1 MTGISGF
8 NADGPIRALALPVFL
23 VVIGLVTKAM
33 LAPPEP
39 LPANAPEH
47 LFSAGRAMEHV
58 RFIAR
63 EPHPMGTPA
72 AARVRSY
79 IAARLEALGLEV
91 GIQHTEV
98 IHDYGRFAGTRMA
111 TVDNIVAWRR
121 GSNGDG
127 PALMLMSHYDSRP
140 QAPGA
145 ADAGAGVATILET
158 LRALKHAPPLANDLL
173 VVITD
178 GEEMGLLGAQAFFGQ
193 HAAAGDVGVI
203 LNFEARGTRGRV
215 QMFETSPGN
224 AGLVAALAA
233 AAPDPT
239 ANSMMYEVYRR
250 MPNDTDLSI
259 ARARGLAGMNFAMVE
274 SFYDYH
280 TMGDNAD
287 NLSPGSLQHMGNYA
301 LSLAKSLGNAKL
313 PVAVH
318 GNAVYFNTLG
328 SHFVSYPAWVSWLV
342 TAIALMLFAVVLHLA
357 LRHQLLGW
365 KDFGKGFFALP
376 ALGLVVFAV
385 IQGLYGAIGGN
396 SGDAVQ
402 IRALFAQSGGQF
414 TAYILVTFAIVV
426 GGYGLIARG
435 LGLSRTG
442 VVVAAGL
449 AILWFGGGL
458 NPVTGGALATAAIL
472 LGLLLRKPLGPWALS
487 LGALGFLALLVAVT
501 QALLPTGSFLLAWP
515 LIAILIAWLFAI
527 TRRRATHGDGPDL
540 AIILVGASVGTLWLT
555 QWVYL
560 VYVALGVFAPAVPMI
575 VATVLAAFVVPA
587 AIATAAK
594 WRGLI
599 PGLTAAAGALLL
611 VAMAWGGGFSDRYRQ
626 PTNLFY
632 FHDQTSGENF
642 WAAGQERLDLWTREV
657 LGPNPRQSS
666 FERILPDADSP
677 LWLSPA
683 PRAEVAAPELELV
696 SETRSEAARVLRL
709 RVRPGGRGDYLS
721 LYWMPA
727 KAIREVRLNGKTV
740 EVPDGLGEFWRW
752 RYYAMPAEGVEVELD
767 LKADADLDVRAV
779 EVNYQWPPSLG
790 ASLPSRPD
798 NFMAMPYSYA
808 DGTVAMTRKTFVA
821 GAGAAAR

>member
-1 MTGISGF
+1 M
-8 NADGPIRALALPVFL
+8 ADGRPRALALPVFL
-23 VVIGLVTKAM
+23 VIVGLVTKVT

-39 LPANAPEH
+39 LPANAPEA

-63 EPHPMGTPA
+63 EPHPMGTPEA
-72 AARVRSY
+72 RRVRSY
-79 IAARLEALGLEV
+79 IVAKLEELGLET

-98 IHDYGRFAGTRMA
+98 LHDYGGFGGTRMA

-121 GSNGDG
+121 GLNGDG
-127 PALMLMSHYDSRP
+127 PALVLMSHYDSRP
-140 QAPGA
+140 QALGA

-158 LRALKHAPPLANDLL
+158 LRALGHAPTLANDLL

-224 AGLVAALAA
+224 AGLVAALAR
-233 AAPDPT
+233 AAPDPA
-239 ANSMMYEVYRR
+239 ANSMMYEIYRR

-259 ARARGLAGMNFAMVE
+259 AKDSGLTGMNFALLE

-280 TMGDNAD
+280 TMGDSAD
-287 NLSPGSLQHMGNYA
+287 NLSPGSLQHMGNQA
-301 LSLAKSLGNAKL
+301 LSLSKNLGNARL
-313 PVAVH
+313 PLAAH
-318 GNAVYFNTLG
+318 GDAVYFNTLG
-328 SHFVSYPAWVSWLV
+328 SRFVSYPSWVSWLV
-342 TAIALMLFAVVLHLA
+342 TAVALMLFAVVLHLA
-357 LRHQLLGW
+357 LRHRLLGW
-365 KDFGKGFFALP
+365 ADFGKGFFALP
-376 ALGLVVFAV
+376 ALGLIVFAV
-385 IQGLYGAIGGN
+385 IQGLYGVIGGN

-414 TAYILVTFAIVV
+414 TAYILLTFAILA
-426 GGYGLIARG
+426 GGLGLMARG

-449 AILWFGGGL
+449 ALLWFGGGL
-458 NPVTGGALATAAIL
+458 NPVTGGALAAAAVL
-472 LGLLLRKPLGPWALS
+472 LGLLFRKPLGIWALS
-487 LGALGFLALLVAVT
+487 LGALGFLAVVVAVMQLVT
-501 QALLPTGSFLLAWP
+501 PTGSFLLAWP
-515 LIAILIAWLFAI
+515 LIAVLIAWLVVI
-527 TRRRATHGDGPDL
+527 RRRRASHEGRDL
-540 AIILVGASVGTLWLT
+540 AIILAGAGVGALWLA

-560 VYVALGVFAPAVPMI
+560 VYVALGVFAPGAPMI

-587 AIATAAK
+587 AIAAAAR

-599 PGLTAAAGALLL
+599 PGLAAVSGALLL

-626 PTNLFY
+626 PTHLFY

-642 WAAGQERLDLWTREV
+642 WAAGQERLDPWTREV
-657 LGPNPRQSS
+657 LGPNPGQGS
-666 FERILPDADSP
+666 FGRILPDVNGP

-683 PRAEVAAPELELV
+683 PEAGVAAPRLELV
-696 SETRSEAARVLRL
+696 SETSSGAARTLRL

-721 LYWMPA
+721 LYWMPVE
-727 KAIREVRLNGKTV
+727 AIREVRLNGKTV
-740 EVPDGLGEFWRW
+740 EVPDGIGEFWRW
-752 RYYAMPAEGVEVELD
+752 RYYAMPAEGVEVDLD
-767 LKADADLDVRAV
+767 LKAGADLDVRAV
-779 EVNYQWPPSLG
+779 EVNYRWSPSLG
-790 ASLPSRPD
+790 ASLPPKPD

-808 DGTVAMTRKTFVA
+808 DSTVAMTRKTFAAERA
-821 GAGAAAR
+821 GATGR